1 MNASYSSTP
10 APAADSEAIYDRS
23 FWLAY
28 AANLMLVCANSLTF
42 RFAEFIASLEGSRV
56 GTEQISGEVVRAGL
70 IAAIFFRLGLA
81 PMIDRLGPRLVWLVS
96 SVVYVAGGTAFLI
109 PDSLSPWIWI
119 ARIAYQAGLAGM
131 FSCSIV
137 HIQNQVPAHRRTE
150 VIGSLGSSGFV
161 GTILGTQLSDLIFA
175 WLPEGS
181 AQFDARFVAM
191 FGGSALL
198 GLAHMGVVFWL
209 TRHDEHRAPHVAP
222 GPFRLLFRYWP
233 GPIVLVAVAMGA
245 GFVVTTVFLTRF
257 ATAMHLRGIALFF
270 LPYSLT
276 AFGCRWL
283 FRDWG
288 TSFGRHKMVL
298 WGLAGMTAGN
308 LLFLPVTSDWLF
320 VLPAVVCGFGHSL
333 LFPAVVSIGAGRFPV
348 EYRGSGTT
356 LVLGFTELGTALA
369 APPLGMLIDRGNVQ
383 GGTLGFSWMFV
394 AAAAIA
400 GGVGVFY
407 AVTAARHPDRD
418 PHHDLSETVAGRI
431 VEVESDAGE
440 IIAVPASEPCPPGAQ
455 PAPPP

>member
-1 MNASYSSTP
+1 MNASSPTALSPPIT
-10 APAADSEAIYDRS
+10 DEAIYDRS

-42 RFAEFIASLEGSRV
+42 RFAEFIASLGGKEGL
-56 GTEQISGEVVRAGL
+56 SGDIVQAGL
-70 IAAIFFRLGLA
+70 IAAIVFRLGLA
-81 PMIDRLGPRLVWLVS
+81 PAIDRVGPRLVWLAS
-96 SVVYVAGGTAFLI
+96 SVVYVAGGAAFLI
-109 PDSLSPWIWI
+109 PEGLSAIVWI
-119 ARIAYQAGLAGM
+119 ARIAYSAGLAGM

-150 VIGSLGSSGFV
+150 IIGSLGSSGFV

-175 WLPEGS
+175 WLPAGDLR
-181 AQFDARFVAM
+181 FDPRFVAM
-191 FGGSALL
+191 FGGAAAL
-198 GLAHMGVVFWL
+198 GLAHMAVVFWL
-209 TRHDEHRAPHVAP
+209 TRHDTHFPPRSAP

-233 GPIVLVAVAMGA
+233 GPIILVAVAMGA
-245 GFVVTTVFLTRF
+245 GFVVTTIFLTRF

-288 TSFGRHKMVL
+288 TAFGRHKMVL
-298 WGLAGMTAGN
+298 WGLAGMTAGH
-308 LLFLPVTSDWLF
+308 LLFLPVTTDWLL

-333 LFPAVVSIGAGRFPV
+333 LFPAVVSIGAGRFPI

-356 LVLGFTELGTALA
+356 LVLGFTELGLGLA
-369 APPLGMLIDRGNVQ
+369 APLMGRLIDWGNAG

-394 AAAAIA
+394 SAAAIA
-400 GGVGVFY
+400 GGVGLLY
-407 AVTAARHPDRD
+407 AATAARHPDRD
-418 PHHDLSETVAGRI
+418 PHHDLARTVGEAL

-440 IIAVPASEPCPPGAQ
+440 IIAVPAAETISGSSESSPPLHKGG
-455 PAPPP
+455 